1 MPAWTAAERRGA
13 LLVALLLA
21 LGAARDLWRATHPR
35 LSPEPASASVPE
47 GGPAAA
53 AADAERNAVPAVPRG
68 TEPAPAGAAVDLNR
82 AGLAELDALP
92 GIGPV
97 LARRIVAHRAA
108 HGAFREPE
116 DLLAVPGIGPRL
128 LERLRPHVRAGPDSA
143 PRSLPAPDPAR
154 AGVPA
159 RGQAGRPPAPPGR

>member
-1 MPAWTAAERRGA
+1 MPAWTPAERRGA

-35 LSPEPASASVPE
+35 MTAAPQETAERSLGP
-47 GGPAAA
+47 GGNAAVARPGATAPTADGAAA
-53 AADAERNAVPAVPRG
+53 
-68 TEPAPAGAAVDLNR
+68 TVDLNQ

-97 LARRIVAHRAA
+97 LAGRILQHRNA
-108 HGAFREPE
+108 HGPFREPE

-128 LERLRPHVRAGPDSA
+128 YERLRPRIRVGARPSAEA
-143 PRSLPAPDPAR
+143 PRTAR
-154 AGVPA
+154 PGVP
-159 RGQAGRPPAPPGR
+159 RAP